1 GVPAPYLGVVL
12 KQRVNTSPFPSPRH
26 MSSCRTLI
34 ARIAKPEPCV
44 CLSST
49 APPRRTFLS
58 FPGPLTY
65 KRKEYA
71 ERRILG
77 AQCSCNVTDTVS
89 DVRILYSRQ
98 SARMGNCLTTLWRF
112 SPGIP
117 GYPRT
122 CTVDFSIS
130 FEFHSCLHSQLAMP
144 GRQTET
150 RIPRELMFH
159 KVHQT

>member
-1 GVPAPYLGVVL
+1 MCLDESPPVKSGKVARDRYLL
-12 KQRVNTSPFPSPRH
+12 
-26 MSSCRTLI
+26 
-34 ARIAKPEPCV
+34 AKPEPCV